1 MAPKEVCGNP
11 NRVANTEESPSKRRR
26 FTLPHKASRIAARRV
41 FAKEFPQFF
50 IPGKNLPPPKQDEAQ
65 EVSDM
70 INLELARINSPD
82 RCTAKYVIQT
92 AHNQRF
98 RMKGI
103 ETIPPK
109 ETATDPKPVQ
119 LSVATPVATRVAV
132 DWTDTE
138 AMWDVDTGYSPEWAT
153 AVGLGPP
160 LD

>member
-1 MAPKEVCGNP
+1 MAPTEVCGNHNP
-11 NRVANTEESPSKRRR
+11 VENTEELPSKRRR
-26 FTLPHKASRIAARRV
+26 FTLTDKASRMVARKV
-41 FAKEFPQFF
+41 FAKECPRFF
-50 IPGKNLPPPKQDEAQ
+50 IPGKNLPPPKQDEA
-65 EVSDM
+65 EGVSDM

-82 RCTAKYVIQT
+82 RCTARYVIQT

-103 ETIPPK
+103 KAMQPEET
-109 ETATDPKPVQ
+109 TDPKPVQ
-119 LSVATPVATRVAV
+119 LSVVTPVATSVAV

-138 AMWDVDTGYSPEWAT
+138 AMWDLDTDYSPEWAT